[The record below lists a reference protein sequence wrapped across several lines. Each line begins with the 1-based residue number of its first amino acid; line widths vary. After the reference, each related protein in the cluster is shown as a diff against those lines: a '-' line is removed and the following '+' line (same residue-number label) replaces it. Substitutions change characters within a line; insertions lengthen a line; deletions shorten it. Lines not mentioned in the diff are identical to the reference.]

1 MIFIH
6 GTKTI
11 LPKWSISPFAVF
23 SSLVFLAFT
32 IISATILSILIYLS
46 VLPLKFLL
54 PAVVIVC
61 LLDIIL
67 GYFTYKKIPQKTPRI
82 ICIIVEIFLTIVFS
96 FIFFYLNY
104 PIDFFDT
111 IRASEYQIEE
121 YQVVVPS
128 ASPITTLEEL
138 ENHTIA
144 TYDDTS
150 KNYKQAFDE
159 LINKIELKNVYIENI
174 NDAIKSLQD
183 SSVDSLFIKASLIEI
198 LAEIFPDFKTSNLR
212 ILDTII
218 IKTPIDAISTLD
230 IDVTQKSFNI
240 FVSGIDTEGDIST
253 VSRSD
258 ANMVVTVNPRTHTIL
273 FTSIPRDYYVQ
284 LHGTHEL
291 KDKLTHAGLY
301 GINVS
306 VKTVEDLF
314 NIKIDFYIRVNFDST
329 INLIDAIGGIEVTP
343 DATFTTNA
351 RPYCYFEENATTHV
365 DGACALAYARE
376 RRVYGTGDLHRIQ
389 NHQEVLTAII
399 DKLTSS
405 KTILTEY
412 TRILSS
418 MVGSLET
425 NIPSNQFYKLFNMQL
440 DSMPNWKIERISVTG
455 DDDLLPTYTFPN
467 QNLFVFIPDSNS
479 VLEASTK
486 IHEVL
491 EAN

>member
-1 MIFIH
+1 M
-6 GTKTI
+6 
-11 LPKWSISPFAVF
+11 
-23 SSLVFLAFT
+23 
-32 IISATILSILIYLS
+32 
-46 VLPLKFLL
+46 
-54 PAVVIVC
+54 
-61 LLDIIL
+61 
-67 GYFTYKKIPQKTPRI
+67 
-82 ICIIVEIFLTIVFS
+82 
-96 FIFFYLNY
+96 N
-104 PIDFFDT
+104 FFDT

-128 ASPITTLEEL
+128 TSPITTLEEL
-138 ENHTIA
+138 KDHTIA

-150 KNYKQAFDE
+150 ENYKKAFEE
-159 LINKIELKNVYIENI
+159 LASKIELKNVYIENI

-183 SSVDSLFIKASLIEI
+183 SSVDSLFIKTSLIGI
-198 LAEIFPDFKTSNLR
+198 LTEIFPDFKVSNLR
-212 ILDTII
+212 ILDTIT
-218 IKTPIDAISTLD
+218 IKTPIDAISTSD
-230 IDVTQKSFNI
+230 IDVTQKPFNI
-240 FVSGIDTEGDIST
+240 FISGIDTEGDIST

-258 ANMVVTVNPRTHTIL
+258 VNMVVTVNPHTHTIL
-273 FTSIPRDYYVQ
+273 LTSIPRDYYVQ

-301 GINVS
+301 GINMS

-314 NIKIDFYIRVNFDST
+314 NIKIDFYVRVNFDST
-329 INLIDAIGGIEVTP
+329 ISLIDAIGGIEVTP

-351 RPYCYFEENATTHV
+351 RPYCYFEEGVTTHV

-376 RRVYGTGDLHRIQ
+376 RKVYGTGDLHRIQ
-389 NHQEVLTAII
+389 NQQEVLTAII

-405 KTILTEY
+405 RTILTEY

-425 NIPSNQFYKLFNMQL
+425 NIPSNQFYKLINMQL

-491 EAN
+491 ESN

>member
-1 MIFIH
+1 MIS
-6 GTKTI
+6 
-11 LPKWSISPFAVF
+11 PKWNISPFAVF
-23 SSLVFLAFT
+23 SSLAFLAFA

-46 VLPLKFLL
+46 VLPLRFLL
-54 PAVVIVC
+54 PAVAIIC
-61 LLDIIL
+61 LLDVVL
-67 GYFTYKKIPQKTPRI
+67 GYFTFKKIPQKTPRI
-82 ICIIVEIFLTIVFS
+82 ICIVVEIFLTIVFS
-96 FIFFYLNY
+96 FIFFYLNHTMN
-104 PIDFFDT
+104 FFDT

-128 ASPITTLEEL
+128 TSPITTLEEL
-138 ENHTIA
+138 KDHTIA

-150 KNYKQAFDE
+150 ENYKKAFEE
-159 LINKIELKNVYIENI
+159 LTNKIELKNVYIENI

-183 SSVDSLFIKASLIEI
+183 NSVDSLFIKTSLIGI
-198 LAEIFPDFKTSNLR
+198 LTEIFPDFKVSNLR
-212 ILDTII
+212 ILDTIT
-218 IKTPIDAISTLD
+218 IKTPIDAISTSD
-230 IDVTQKSFNI
+230 IDVTQKPFNI
-240 FVSGIDTEGDIST
+240 FISGIDTEGDIST

-258 ANMVVTVNPRTHTIL
+258 VNMIVTVNPHTHTIL
-273 FTSIPRDYYVQ
+273 LTSIPRDYYVQ

-301 GINVS
+301 GINMS

-314 NIKIDFYIRVNFDST
+314 NIKIDFYVRVNFDST
-329 INLIDAIGGIEVTP
+329 ISLIDAIGGIEVTP

-351 RPYCYFEENATTHV
+351 RPYCYFEEGVTTHA

-376 RRVYGTGDLHRIQ
+376 RKVYGTGDLHRIQ
-389 NHQEVLTAII
+389 NQQEVLTAII

-425 NIPSNQFYKLFNMQL
+425 NIPSNQFYKLINMQL

-486 IHEVL
+486 IHETL

>member
-1 MIFIH
+1 M
-6 GTKTI
+6 
-11 LPKWSISPFAVF
+11 
-23 SSLVFLAFT
+23 
-32 IISATILSILIYLS
+32 
-46 VLPLKFLL
+46 
-54 PAVVIVC
+54 
-61 LLDIIL
+61 
-67 GYFTYKKIPQKTPRI
+67 
-82 ICIIVEIFLTIVFS
+82 
-96 FIFFYLNY
+96 N
-104 PIDFFDT
+104 FFDT

-121 YQVVVPS
+121 YQVVIPS
-128 ASPITTLEEL
+128 TSPITTLEEL
-138 ENHTIA
+138 KDHTIA

-150 KNYKQAFDE
+150 ENYKKAFEE
-159 LINKIELKNVYIENI
+159 LASKIELKNVYIENI

-183 SSVDSLFIKASLIEI
+183 NSVDSLFIKTSLIEI
-198 LAEIFPDFKTSNLR
+198 LTEIFPDFKVSNLR
-212 ILDTII
+212 ILDTIT

-240 FVSGIDTEGDIST
+240 FISGIDTEGNIST

-258 ANMVVTVNPRTHTIL
+258 VNMVVTVNPRTHTIL
-273 FTSIPRDYYVQ
+273 LTSIPRDYYVQ

-301 GINVS
+301 GINMS

-314 NIKIDFYIRVNFDST
+314 NIKIDFYVRVNFDST
-329 INLIDAIGGIEVTP
+329 VNLIDTIGGIEVTP
-343 DATFTTNA
+343 DATFY
-351 RPYCYFEENATTHV
+351 RPKHNCYFEESVTTHV

-376 RRVYGTGDLHRIQ
+376 RKVYSTGDLHRIQ
-389 NHQEVLTAII
+389 NQQEVLTAII

-425 NIPSNQFYKLFNMQL
+425 NISSNQFYKLFNMQL

-491 EAN
+491 ESN

>member
-6 GTKTI
+6 GTKMI
-11 LPKWSISPFAVF
+11 SPKWSISPFAVF
-23 SSLVFLAFT
+23 SSLAFLVFA
-32 IISATILSILIYLS
+32 IISAIILSILIYLS

-96 FIFFYLNY
+96 FIFFYLNHT
-104 PIDFFDT
+104 IDFFDT
-111 IRASEYQIEE
+111 VRTSKYQIEE

-159 LINKIELKNVYIENI
+159 LTNKIELKNVYIENI

-198 LAEIFPDFKTSNLR
+198 LAEIFPDFKISNLR

-240 FVSGIDTEGDIST
+240 FISGIDTEGNIST

-258 ANMVVTVNPRTHTIL
+258 VNMVVTVNPRTHTIL
-273 FTSIPRDYYVQ
+273 LTSIPRDYYVQ

-301 GINVS
+301 GINMS

-314 NIKIDFYIRVNFDST
+314 NIKIDFYVRVNFDST
-329 INLIDAIGGIEVTP
+329 VNLIDTIGGIEVTP
-343 DATFTTNA
+343 DATFY
-351 RPYCYFEENATTHV
+351 RPKHNCYFEESVTTHV

-376 RRVYGTGDLHRIQ
+376 RKVYSTGDLHRIQ
-389 NHQEVLTAII
+389 NQQEVLTAII

-425 NIPSNQFYKLFNMQL
+425 NISSNQFYKLFNMQL

>member
-1 MIFIH
+1 MH

-32 IISATILSILIYLS
+32 IISAIILSILIYLS

-96 FIFFYLNY
+96 FIFFYLNHT
-104 PIDFFDT
+104 IDFFDT
-111 IRASEYQIEE
+111 VRTSKYQIEE

-159 LINKIELKNVYIENI
+159 LTNKIELKNVYIENI

-198 LAEIFPDFKTSNLR
+198 LAEIFPDFKISNLR

-240 FVSGIDTEGDIST
+240 FISGIDTEGNIST

-258 ANMVVTVNPRTHTIL
+258 VNMVVTVNPRTHTIL
-273 FTSIPRDYYVQ
+273 LTSIPRDYYVQ

-301 GINVS
+301 GINMS

-314 NIKIDFYIRVNFDST
+314 NIKIDFYVRVNFDST
-329 INLIDAIGGIEVTP
+329 VNLIDTIGGIEVTP
-343 DATFTTNA
+343 DATFY
-351 RPYCYFEENATTHV
+351 RPKHNCYFEESVTTHV

-376 RRVYGTGDLHRIQ
+376 RKVYSTGDLHRIQ
-389 NHQEVLTAII
+389 NQQEVLTAII

-425 NIPSNQFYKLFNMQL
+425 NISSNQFYKLINMQL

-491 EAN
+491 ESN

>member
-1 MIFIH
+1 M
-6 GTKTI
+6 
-11 LPKWSISPFAVF
+11 
-23 SSLVFLAFT
+23 
-32 IISATILSILIYLS
+32 
-46 VLPLKFLL
+46 
-54 PAVVIVC
+54 
-61 LLDIIL
+61 
-67 GYFTYKKIPQKTPRI
+67 
-82 ICIIVEIFLTIVFS
+82 
-96 FIFFYLNY
+96 N
-104 PIDFFDT
+104 FFDT

-128 ASPITTLEEL
+128 TSPITTLEEL
-138 ENHTIA
+138 KDHTIA

-150 KNYKQAFDE
+150 ENYKKAFEE
-159 LINKIELKNVYIENI
+159 LASKIKLKNVYIENI

-183 SSVDSLFIKASLIEI
+183 NSVDSLFIKTSLIEI
-198 LAEIFPDFKTSNLR
+198 LTEIFPDFKVSNLR
-212 ILDTII
+212 ILDTIT
-218 IKTPIDAISTLD
+218 IKTPIDAISTSD
-230 IDVTQKSFNI
+230 IDVTQKPFNI
-240 FVSGIDTEGDIST
+240 FISGIDTEGDIST

-258 ANMVVTVNPRTHTIL
+258 VNMVVTVNPRTHTIL
-273 FTSIPRDYYVQ
+273 LTSIPRDYYVQ

-301 GINVS
+301 GINMS

-314 NIKIDFYIRVNFDST
+314 NIKIDFYVRVNFDST
-329 INLIDAIGGIEVTP
+329 ISLIDAIGGIEVTP
-343 DATFTTNA
+343 DATFY
-351 RPYCYFEENATTHV
+351 RPKYNCYFEEGVTTHV
-365 DGACALAYARE
+365 DGACALVYARE
-376 RRVYGTGDLHRIQ
+376 RKVYGTGDLHRIQ
-389 NHQEVLTAII
+389 NQQEVLTAII

-425 NIPSNQFYKLFNMQL
+425 NIPSNQFYKLINMQL

-491 EAN
+491 ESN